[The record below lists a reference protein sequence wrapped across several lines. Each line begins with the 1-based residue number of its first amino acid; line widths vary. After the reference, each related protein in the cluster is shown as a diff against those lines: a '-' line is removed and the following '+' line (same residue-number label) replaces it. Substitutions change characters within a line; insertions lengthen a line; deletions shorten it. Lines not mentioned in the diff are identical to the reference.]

1 MIPGQRQVDADLGKI
16 IGSAV
21 AVVAL
26 VSGLIPIRAFA
37 QSSEFKRLPP
47 VSAATASEG
56 GATGVVAA
64 PQTTP
69 MASPSAAATPA
80 VSGVATAG
88 AAPPTPAASASHGTA
103 GVAEPPV
110 SHGAAVAPAASVK
123 PAPPSPPS
131 IDHVFYGN

>member
-47 VSAATASEG
+47 VSTATTSNG

-69 MASPSAAATPA
+69 MAAASAAPTPAASAAARPAAAASAAATPA
-80 VSGVATAG
+80 VS
-88 AAPPTPAASASHGTA
+88 
-103 GVAEPPV
+103 
-110 SHGAAVAPAASVK
+110 
-123 PAPPSPPS
+123 
-131 IDHVFYGN
+131 